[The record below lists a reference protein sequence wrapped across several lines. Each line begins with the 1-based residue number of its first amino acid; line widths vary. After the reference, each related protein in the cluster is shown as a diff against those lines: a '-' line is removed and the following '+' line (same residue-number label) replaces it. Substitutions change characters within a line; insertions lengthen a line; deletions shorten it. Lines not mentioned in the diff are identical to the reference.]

1 MRSRHANSDR
11 THVDGRGYE
20 LQKQMPCQQTA
31 QTNNT
36 CAARMARHVHGAPRE
51 YDISEDIPLRKPRK
65 QSALAV
71 GTVIVAISALSGCNM
86 KTGHHHNVPA
96 EQDTVKIESAL
107 NAADAATQR
116 HVIPTITGIG
126 YATISA
132 QPARNVNQKRLM
144 AIRAARLEAMRDI
157 TEQVHGLRLN
167 SQTTM
172 IDAII
177 QNDTTRASVAGT
189 IRGARTARINPVGRD
204 TYEVALE
211 LDRDMIARII
221 AAAR

>member
-1 MRSRHANSDR
+1 MSCQPIAQANHARH
-11 THVDGRGYE
+11 
-20 LQKQMPCQQTA
+20 
-31 QTNNT
+31 
-36 CAARMARHVHGAPRE
+36 ARMARDVHAHGKSINRPNMLG
-51 YDISEDIPLRKPRK
+51 SPEDTPLRRSREKD
-65 QSALAV
+65 A
-71 GTVIVAISALSGCNM
+71 VAIIATIAVILALSGCNM
-86 KTGHHHNVPA
+86 QTGQRHNTPA
-96 EQDTVKIESAL
+96 AQDAVKIESAL
-107 NAADAATQR
+107 NAADVATQR
-116 HVIPTITGIG
+116 HVIPTITGVG

-132 QPARNVNQKRLM
+132 QPAKNVNQKRLM

-172 IDAII
+172 IDAIV
-177 QNDTTRASVAGT
+177 QNDTTRAAVAGT

-221 AAAR
+221 GAAR